1 MKVAINPLLPVDA
14 VAERLGVSV
23 KTLWRM
29 RASGEFPQPMTIGR
43 RSKRW
48 RPEDVEA
55 YIRKQE
61 GAR

>member
-1 MKVAINPLLPVDA
+1 MSEIKSLMSVED

-23 KTLWRM
+23 VTLWRM
-29 RASGEFPQPMTIGR
+29 RTAGDFPEPMTIGR

-48 RPEDVEA
+48 RPETVEA
-55 YIRKQE
+55 YIERQE

>member
-1 MKVAINPLLPVDA
+1 MSDAQSLMSVEA
-14 VAERLGVSV
+14 VAERLGVSI

-29 RASGEFPQPMTIGR
+29 RTAGDFPAPLTIGR

-48 RPEDVEA
+48 RPETVEA
-55 YIRKQE
+55 YIQKQE

>member
-1 MKVAINPLLPVDA
+1 MSDVKPLMSVED

-23 KTLWRM
+23 VTLWRM
-29 RASGEFPQPMTIGR
+29 RTAGDFPEPMTIGQ

-48 RPEDVEA
+48 RPETVEA
-55 YIRKQE
+55 YIERQE